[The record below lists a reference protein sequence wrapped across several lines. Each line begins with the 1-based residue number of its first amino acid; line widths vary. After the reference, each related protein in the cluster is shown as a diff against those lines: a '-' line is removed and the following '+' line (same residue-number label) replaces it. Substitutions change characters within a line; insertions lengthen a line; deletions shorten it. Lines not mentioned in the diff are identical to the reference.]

1 LRTANRNTD
10 SEGIRKA
17 QSVSITEKTHRSDI
31 DELISVY
38 ADPIIK
44 KVLLQRLNIYFNP
57 QRKALNQPEAEDL
70 YQTVILKLITSLGGR
85 GRAFSTEDIYEV
97 SNYVATITHNVCND
111 FLRTKYPERNRL
123 KNKLRDLMRRH
134 PDFTWWMVEDR
145 LLCGLVSWSGR
156 PESPNIEKLVA
167 ELNGRGDESETNK
180 LLVSCLIRLP
190 LSRLVAELFSRV
202 EGPIEIDQLVYI
214 IARLQGI
221 KDQMNESIDTEDLSA
236 LQIAD
241 SPGRFYERLELRE
254 FLLRLWNACC
264 ELPLSQRKAF
274 VFTSSDNKGDSL
286 LHIVLREQA
295 ITITKIYQ
303 ALNMTREDLS
313 AVWERLPMDGSTAAA
328 ELGTSTQMIAKWRHR
343 ALRKLSAEFGIKK

>member
-1 LRTANRNTD
+1 LRTANRKTD
-10 SEGIRKA
+10 SEGIRKTESPGA
-17 QSVSITEKTHRSDI
+17 TEKTHRSDL

-57 QRKALNQPEAEDL
+57 QRKAINQPEAEDL
-70 YQTVILKLITSLGGR
+70 YQTVILKLVACLGGQ
-85 GRAFSTEDIYEV
+85 GNSISTDDIYEV

-134 PDFTWWMVEDR
+134 PDFTCWMVEDR
-145 LLCGLVSWSGR
+145 LLCGLVNWSGR
-156 PESPNIEKLVA
+156 PESPNVEKLVY
-167 ELNGRGDESETNK
+167 EFNGKSDESETNK
-180 LLVSCLIRLP
+180 LLVAHLIKLP
-190 LSRLVAELFSRV
+190 LSRLVAELFARG
-202 EGPIEIDQLVYI
+202 EGPIEIDQLVHI
-214 IARLQGI
+214 IAKLQGI
-221 KDQMNESIDTEDLSA
+221 RDQMNESIDPEDLSA

-241 SPGRFYERLELRE
+241 SSSRFYERLELKE

-274 VFTSSDNKGDSL
+274 IFTSSDNKGDSL

-303 ALNMTREDLS
+303 ALNMTREDLL

-343 ALRKLSAEFGIKK
+343 ALRKLSSEFGIKK